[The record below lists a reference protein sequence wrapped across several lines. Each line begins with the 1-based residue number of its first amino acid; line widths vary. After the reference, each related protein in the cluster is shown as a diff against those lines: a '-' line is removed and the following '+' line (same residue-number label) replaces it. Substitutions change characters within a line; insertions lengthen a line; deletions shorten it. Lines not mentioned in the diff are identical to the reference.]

1 MVSRFLSSL
10 FGVPPRDAE
19 QGPTPPPESDDD
31 RVASSLIAL
40 QMTVRG
46 AGRDLPNIV
55 SSQLRQIDDI
65 LQPLVDY
72 IAQNGCS
79 TEQRVLLE
87 AIIGDYLP
95 TPLRAFLAASEQD
108 RSDDARA
115 TNLLCEQLA
124 LLFATAQD
132 LNHQVRS
139 GAITELST
147 YARFLGDKF
156 EPSML
161 TGGNL

>member
-19 QGPTPPPESDDD
+19 QGPTPPSESDDE
-31 RVASSLIAL
+31 RVASSLGTL

-46 AGRDLPNIV
+46 AGRELPNIA

-72 IAQNGCS
+72 IAEHGAS

-95 TPLRAFLAASEQD
+95 TPLKAYLAATEQD
-108 RSDDARA
+108 RAEDSPA
-115 TNLLCEQLA
+115 TGLLCEQLA
-124 LLFATAQD
+124 LLFSTAQD

>member
-1 MVSRFLSSL
+1 MVKRFFSSL
-10 FGVPPRDAE
+10 FGVPQRDAE

-31 RVASSLIAL
+31 RVASLLGTL

-46 AGRDLPNIV
+46 AGRDLPNVV

-72 IAQNGCS
+72 IAEHQAS

-95 TPLRAFLAASEQD
+95 TPLKAYLAASEQD
-108 RSDDARA
+108 RGDDSNA
-115 TNLLCEQLA
+115 TKLLCEQLE
-124 LLFATAQD
+124 LLFSTAQD

-156 EPSML
+156 EPSMW